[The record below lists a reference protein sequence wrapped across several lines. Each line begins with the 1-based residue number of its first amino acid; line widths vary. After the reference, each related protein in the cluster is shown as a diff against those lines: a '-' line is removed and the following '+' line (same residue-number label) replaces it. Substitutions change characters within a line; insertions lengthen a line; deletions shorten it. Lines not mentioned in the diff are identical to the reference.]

1 MTVTDKD
8 GTSTTSTFDKV
19 EIMIGRLKGGVR
31 PNDIVLRA
39 ENVQRHHA
47 RIVVKDNR
55 LILIHLNCR
64 ETFVNGN
71 KVLKPQLL
79 YDGDKVSIGDFTL
92 EVHKIGESWGPD
104 FSEIAQTL
112 SLDPSSST
120 LGGSDTSNG
129 QTPLH
134 TCNDADLA
142 KVLID
147 AGADVNAK
155 DNDGNAASAEAS
167 DAAKANYEIITFGHY
182 KQDGDT
188 SS

>member
-1 MTVTDKD
+1 MLSVTVTDKD

-104 FSEIAQTL
+104 FS
-112 SLDPSSST
+112 
-120 LGGSDTSNG
+120 
-129 QTPLH
+129 
-134 TCNDADLA
+134 
-142 KVLID
+142 
-147 AGADVNAK
+147 
-155 DNDGNAASAEAS
+155 
-167 DAAKANYEIITFGHY
+167 
-182 KQDGDT
+182 
-188 SS
+188 